1 MHDNNRSKQTNKPM
15 IVISIVITIIVTV
28 IFSYLSSS
36 FGGFTSTSNAPQ
48 TLNQRMTLPVIIH
61 LSTVLPAVPLGGY
74 ILWAK
79 KGDAHHKLLG
89 KIWSVLML
97 ITAAATIFIGAA
109 GTGIAGSGFSFIHI
123 FTIMTFTSIPY
134 AIWCARKRDI
144 EGHFRAMQG
153 LYIGTLI
160 AGGFAFLPGRIMNI
174 LAFG

>member
-1 MHDNNRSKQTNKPM
+1 M
-15 IVISIVITIIVTV
+15 IIAIIIMTIIITI
-28 IFSYLSSS
+28 FLSLMSLMT
-36 FGGFTSTSNAPQ
+36 GGYATNTGSPQ
-48 TLNQRMTLPVIIH
+48 SLEQRMTWPVIIH
-61 LSTVLPAVPLGGY
+61 LTTVLPAVPLGAY

-79 KGDAHHKLLG
+79 KGDKVHKLLG
-89 KIWSVLML
+89 KIWCILML
-97 ITAAATIFIGAA
+97 ITASATIFIGAPNS
-109 GTGIAGSGFSFIHI
+109 GIAGSGFSFIHI

-134 AIWCARKRDI
+134 AVWRARKRDI